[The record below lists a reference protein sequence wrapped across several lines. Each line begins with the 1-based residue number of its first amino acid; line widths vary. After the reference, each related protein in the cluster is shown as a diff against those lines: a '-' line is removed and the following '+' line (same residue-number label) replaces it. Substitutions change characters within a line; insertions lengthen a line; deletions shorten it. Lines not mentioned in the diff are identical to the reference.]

1 MLMNNDLVTSEVCL
15 HIRSIKLQTHE
26 KTIDLV
32 SRLAEF
38 HFLILGR
45 TSNPFCQYEESL
57 EFEAYRC
64 AAELL
69 HKPQLQ
75 LLQ

>member
-1 MLMNNDLVTSEVCL
+1 MLMTDDFVTSEVRS
-15 HIRSIKLQTHE
+15 HIRSIQNQSYET
-26 KTIDLV
+26 TIDLV
-32 SRLAEF
+32 NRLAEF
-38 HFLILGR
+38 HFLVLGR

-75 LLQ
+75 LLK